1 MANLSDLLGYFIII
15 IILFRG
21 KSQKKKNKNSIS
33 DAALI

>member
-21 KSQKKKNKNSIS
+21 KSQKKKKNSIS